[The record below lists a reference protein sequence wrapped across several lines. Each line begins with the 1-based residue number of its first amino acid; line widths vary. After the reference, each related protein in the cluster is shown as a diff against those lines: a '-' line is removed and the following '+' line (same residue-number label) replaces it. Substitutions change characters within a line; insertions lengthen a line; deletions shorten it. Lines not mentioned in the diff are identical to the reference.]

1 MFSGIAQEEI
11 INEFLN
17 VIYVND
23 NMIKIMDTQIKNCPS
38 KLEDES

>member
-1 MFSGIAQEEI
+1 MFSEIAQEEI

-23 NMIKIMDTQIKNCPS
+23 MIKIMDTQKS
-38 KLEDES
+38 KTVLVN

>member
-1 MFSGIAQEEI
+1 MFSEIAQEEI

-23 NMIKIMDTQIKNCPS
+23 MIKIMDTQNQ
-38 KLEDES
+38 KLSL

>member
-1 MFSGIAQEEI
+1 MFSEIEQEEI

-23 NMIKIMDTQIKNCPS
+23 MIKIMNTQIQKNV
-38 KLEDES
+38 LVN